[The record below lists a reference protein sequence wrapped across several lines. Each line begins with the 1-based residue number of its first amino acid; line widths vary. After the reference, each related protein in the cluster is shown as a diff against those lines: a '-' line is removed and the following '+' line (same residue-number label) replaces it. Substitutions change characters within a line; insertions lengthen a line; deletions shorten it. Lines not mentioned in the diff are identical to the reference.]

1 MKNMKRIFLISVAV
15 MMSVTV
21 LTAQQPDP
29 AQLMDEG
36 RKLTMS
42 GSLKAKVTLTITEKN
57 GAVRTRKIDM
67 VSKTYDDTEKR
78 MMKFLD
84 PPDVRGTAMLVIDN
98 KDTQDDMW
106 IYLPALKRTRRIVST
121 EKGKSFMSSEFTNA
135 DMASGS
141 NADFNIKHMPES
153 GSNGMWII
161 ESTPINEDIADEYG
175 YSRKVTWLNKTDLKT
190 KKIDFYNFDGTL
202 YKTNEI
208 LATVPKSDG
217 SGGYIMKDMLATNHV
232 NGRSSRVVFDQ
243 IDTSGNIP
251 DNTFTPENLSR

>member
-1 MKNMKRIFLISVAV
+1 MFLISAAV
-15 MMSVTV
+15 LMSASM
-21 LTAQQPDP
+21 LTAQQSDP
-29 AQLMDEG
+29 VQLMDKS
-36 RKLTMS
+36 RALTMS
-42 GSLKAKVTLTITEKN
+42 GSLQAKVTLTITEKS

-67 VSKTYDDTEKR
+67 VSKTYGDTEKR

-98 KDTQDDMW
+98 KDTQDEMW

-135 DMASGS
+135 DMTSGS
-141 NADFNIKHMPES
+141 NADFKIRHLPES
-153 GSNGMWII
+153 GNNGLWAI
-161 ESTPINEDIADEYG
+161 ESTPASEDIADEYG
-175 YSRKVTWLNKTDLKT
+175 YSKKVTWLNKTDLKT

-202 YKTNEI
+202 YKTIEI
-208 LATVPKSDG
+208 LATVPQNDG